1 VNKPSDSLRAKF
13 SISLINE
20 TIKGK
25 KKEKKRRKKGEKKRE
40 KKVKL
45 PIVFKKKIDINLSRK
60 TYTEPIRTR
69 TMGRREMSR
78 SLRRLERGPARYF
91 DRG

>member
-25 KKEKKRRKKGEKKRE
+25 KKEKKRRKKGGKKSNFP
-40 KKVKL
+40 L
-45 PIVFKKKIDINLSRK
+45 IKKKL
-60 TYTEPIRTR
+60 T
-69 TMGRREMSR
+69 
-78 SLRRLERGPARYF
+78 
-91 DRG
+91 